1 MKKKKLFSLVAA
13 IAILSSFM
21 MVGCSSKEEAK
32 EDAAPKEE
40 VVIKAG
46 TEGTM
51 FPWTYMEGEKVV
63 GLEADMAEEIGK
75 RIGKKIELEPI
86 EWSGLFG
93 SLDSNRIDTVAN
105 IVTVNDERK
114 EKYEFSETYIYNP
127 MVLATKSDSDI
138 DSLEDLD
145 GKSIVV
151 EAGSSDEQV
160 VADLEKKLGIKM
172 EHVYYEG
179 ISIQDV
185 VNGRV
190 DLWIGGKPSINVQIK
205 EGYDLKIIGETGDYQ
220 EYAYP
225 FVKGEEGSKLAEEFN
240 KALNEMREDGTLSK
254 ISEKWLEMDVT
265 KKPEK

>member
-1 MKKKKLFSLVAA
+1 
-13 IAILSSFM
+13 
-21 MVGCSSKEEAK
+21 
-32 EDAAPKEE
+32 
-40 VVIKAG
+40 
-46 TEGTM
+46 
-51 FPWTYMEGEKVV
+51 
-63 GLEADMAEEIGK
+63 
-75 RIGKKIELEPI
+75 
-86 EWSGLFG
+86 
-93 SLDSNRIDTVAN
+93 
-105 IVTVNDERK
+105 
-114 EKYEFSETYIYNP
+114 
-127 MVLATKSDSDI
+127 
-138 DSLEDLD
+138 
-145 GKSIVV
+145 
-151 EAGSSDEQV
+151 
-160 VADLEKKLGIKM
+160 M